1 MVKSLS
7 RICVLWADIDKA
19 LETLVKSWQ
28 GCKKK
33 NRHMPTEA
41 PIHPCEWPQ
50 RARQRIH
57 VNFAG
62 RLQGR
67 MFMVVHFQN
76 GPKKYKCRQPQ
87 QRKQWM
93 YPEEYFLKM
102 ACRSFISNF
111 NF

>member
-19 LETLVKSWQ
+19 LETLVKSCQ
-28 GCKKK
+28 GCRK
-33 NRHMPTEA
+33 NRPMPAEA

-50 RARQRIH
+50 RAPQRIH

-67 MFMVVHFQN
+67 MFMVVMEAFS
-76 GPKKYKCRQPQ
+76 K
-87 QRKQWM
+87 W
-93 YPEEYFLKM
+93 PEEV
-102 ACRSFISNF
+102 
-111 NF
+111 